1 MLVPSKIIKT
11 ANLFENIYGRC
22 GAGLQ
27 PGASPIVSFPKIFSI
42 GNTYFQQHLS
52 VCVYVCVF
60 FFFCNCNVSSKNLLS
75 LCFHLFLQ
83 TIRHP
88 KLFSTSWLLL
98 TVIDKFANR
107 NRSGYC
113 FRYFGKFPQEHLQWS
128 SQ

>member
-60 FFFCNCNVSSKNLLS
+60 FSFVTAMCQARIYSLFVSICFFKQSDTLN
-75 LCFHLFLQ
+75 FFLQ
-83 TIRHP
+83 A
-88 KLFSTSWLLL
+88 
-98 TVIDKFANR
+98 D
-107 NRSGYC
+107 
-113 FRYFGKFPQEHLQWS
+113 YF
-128 SQ
+128 